1 MREKFIDFVIA
12 SGRANAAP
20 LERIRGDRPHR
31 EPLGALAFR
40 HGLIG
45 GDEIDA
51 ILDEQRRAKRPFG
64 KIAVERGFLSQAQV
78 DDLLK
83 LQNLS
88 DVIGV
93 AETMIV
99 TRAASYE
106 AVVKSLAEFS
116 PQLMQPTQTP
126 LSN

>member
-1 MREKFIDFVIA
+1 MRNRFLDFVIQ

-64 KIAVERGFLSQAQV
+64 QIAVERGFLSAEQV
-78 DDLLK
+78 ADLLK
-83 LQNLS
+83 LQTLS
-88 DVIGV
+88 DVV
-93 AETMIV
+93 EAMETLIV
-99 TRAASYE
+99 THTTTFEAAVS
-106 AVVKSLAEFS
+106 AFAAFV
-116 PQLMQPTQTP
+116 PQLIEANAPV
-126 LSN
+126 SK